1 MRWVLE
7 QAEQGDR
14 SALLALEML
23 LDATPEVWRAYGDL
37 ARVAEDAW
45 VELVA
50 GPNVLLME
58 SLRRKLA
65 ELKSELLSDPVAS
78 PLEQLLVE
86 RVGAGWLQTAYAGA
100 AAAQAR
106 EKPLDLAQLEQQ
118 QRRQERA
125 QKGYLAAI
133 RTLAT
138 VRKLLAADV
147 RLADRRE
154 SSRRSSRA
162 KASSRSAG
170 KAAGSNPWE
179 GPGFDPAGHEGHR
192 VTIPQGKATIPESW
206 RP

>member
-1 MRWVLE
+1 VSDQNEPTGAEAPATERMRRLLE
-7 QAEQGDR
+7 RAERGDR
-14 SALLALEML
+14 SALPALEML

-50 GPNVLLME
+50 GPNLLLKE

-65 ELKSELLSDPVAS
+65 ELKSELLSDPAPS

-86 RVGAGWLQTAYAGA
+86 RVGAGWLQIAYADA

-138 VRKLLAADV
+138 VRKLLATADV
-147 RLADRRE
+147 RTADRSD
-154 SSRRSSRA
+154 SSGRSGRA
-162 KASSRSAG
+162 KA
-170 KAAGSNPWE
+170 
-179 GPGFDPAGHEGHR
+179 
-192 VTIPQGKATIPESW
+192 
-206 RP
+206 

>member
-1 MRWVLE
+1 MSDQEQPTGAEAPETERMRRLLE
-7 QAEQGDR
+7 RAESGDR
-14 SALLALEML
+14 SGLPALERL
-23 LDATPEVWRAYGDL
+23 LDTTGEVWRADGVL

-45 VELVA
+45 VELVS
-50 GPNVLLME
+50 GPNLLLKE

-65 ELKSELLSDPVAS
+65 ELKSGLLSGPAAS

-86 RVGAGWLQTAYAGA
+86 RVGAGWLQTAYADA

-106 EKPLDLAQLEQQ
+106 ETQLNLAQLEKQ

-138 VRKLLAADV
+138 VRKLVATADV
-147 RLADRRE
+147 RTADRRE
-154 SSRRSSRA
+154 SSGRSGRA

-170 KAAGSNPWE
+170 KAAGSNP
-179 GPGFDPAGHEGHR
+179 
-192 VTIPQGKATIPESW
+192 
-206 RP
+206 

>member
-1 MRWVLE
+1 MSDQEKPTGAEAPETEQIRLLLE
-7 QAEQGDR
+7 RAESGDR
-14 SALLALEML
+14 SVLPALERL
-23 LDATPEVWRAYGDL
+23 LDTTGEVWRAYGDL

-50 GPNVLLME
+50 GPNLLLKE

-65 ELKSELLSDPVAS
+65 ERKSELLSGQSAS
-78 PLEQLLVE
+78 PLERLLVE
-86 RVGAGWLQTAYAGA
+86 RVGAGWLQTTYADA

-138 VRKLLAADV
+138 VRKLLATADV
-147 RLADRRE
+147 RTAGRRE
-154 SSRRSSRA
+154 SSGRSGRA
-162 KASSRSAG
+162 KAPSRSAR
-170 KAAGSNPWE
+170 KAAGSNP
-179 GPGFDPAGHEGHR
+179 
-192 VTIPQGKATIPESW
+192 
-206 RP
+206 